1 MHQSIAKNSLLTFG
15 TRLLMF
21 LVQGVNGL
29 LLARILGP
37 TGRGQYALIILV
49 PTVAALIFNFGLSTS
64 NAYFISSGKISFP
77 KMFGTALLWVS
88 IMGTA
93 GILLTNGLAPIY
105 LKFYPEVPLPLF
117 RLGSAGI
124 LLILLFNN
132 SLTLFQGRSDF
143 KRFNLINFLN
153 PLLFL
158 IGFLLLVVFLKFKLT
173 GAIFSYLIGFGGAA
187 LAGLF
192 FLLKQAKPVVHAPVQ
207 HLKKIARYSSH
218 VAVAEIVTFL
228 NYRFDM
234 FLVGYFLGA
243 KAVGLYAVAVLIAET
258 LWYLSS
264 SVGTVLL
271 PAFGT
276 MPSNERIAV
285 LTRVLRHIFWISV
298 VMIAILFLIDYPLVK
313 GLFGAKFLPSVL
325 ALRGLYAGVIALSL
339 AKIISSYI
347 LSLGKPAVTMRIAL
361 AGFALNLSLNLWW
374 IPQIGILGAALAS
387 TAAYGFMLILDL
399 HWLWQNSH
407 PQLGD
412 LLVPKGDDLK
422 FYGRMIQKGWA
433 QIAGRTS
440 K

>member
-1 MHQSIAKNSLLTFG
+1 MRSSIAKDSLMTFG

-21 LVQGVNGL
+21 LVQGINGL
-29 LLARILGP
+29 LLARLLGP
-37 TGRGQYALIILV
+37 TGRGQYALIVLV

-64 NAYFISSGKISFP
+64 SAYFVSSGKIPFP
-77 KMFGTALLWVS
+77 KMFGTVLLWVS
-88 IMGTA
+88 ITGTA
-93 GILLTNGLAPIY
+93 GILLTNGLAPVY

-117 RLGSAGI
+117 RLGSAAI

-143 KRFNLINFLN
+143 KRFNLINGLN
-153 PLLFL
+153 PFLFL
-158 IGFLLLVVFLKFKLT
+158 MGFLLLVVVLKFKLT
-173 GAIFSYLIGFGGAA
+173 GAVFSYLIGLGGAA
-187 LAGLF
+187 LAGF
-192 FLLKQAKPVVHAPVQ
+192 FLLLKQAKPVVRAPVQ
-207 HLKKIARYSSH
+207 HLKKIVRYSSR

-276 MPSNERIAV
+276 MTSHERMAV

-298 VMIAILFLIDYPLVK
+298 AMIAILFLIDYPLVK

-325 ALRGLYAGVIALSL
+325 ALRGLYVGVIALSL

-361 AGFALNLSLNLWW
+361 AGFALNLSLNVWW
-374 IPQIGILGAALAS
+374 IPKIGILGAALAS
-387 TAAYGFMLILDL
+387 TAAYSLMLLLDVL
-399 HWLWQNSH
+399 WLWQNSR
-407 PQLGD
+407 PRLSD
-412 LLVPKGDDLK
+412 LLVPKRDDFR
-422 FYGRMIQKGWA
+422 FYGRLIQKGWM

-440 K
+440 T